1 MKNITTTLF
10 TISLILLGFSLQAQ
24 LMPAPSPSCK
34 TVQMVGMTEV
44 TIEYSRP
51 SMKGRTIFGDLV
63 PYGEMWRTGANAST
77 KVEFSTDV
85 NLGGMDVP
93 KGKYAMYATPGKDS
107 WEVML
112 YKDLSHWGTPGE
124 VKEEDVL
131 GAFKVTPSK
140 TKDTYESMSIHVD
153 HLRNDM
159 GHLVLAW
166 ENTKVAM
173 ELKVPTDE
181 MVMANIEKTMAGPTG
196 GQYYQ
201 AARYYLESGRDLKQA
216 QTWIDMALEQ
226 NDKAYWAM
234 TVKAKIHKAMG
245 DKAGAKATAQKAM
258 ALAKDAGNMGYVK
271 QNQDIVDSL

>member
-1 MKNITTTLF
+1 MKNITTSLF
-10 TISLILLGFSLQAQ
+10 TIALIIMGFSLQAQ
-24 LMPAPSPSCK
+24 LMPAPSPSCE
-34 TVQMVGMTEV
+34 TEQMVGMTEV
-44 TIEYSRP
+44 TLEYSRP

-93 KGKYAMYATPGKDS
+93 AGKYALYTTPGKDS

-112 YKDLSHWGTPGE
+112 YKDLSLWGTPSE
-124 VKEEDVL
+124 VKEEDVV
-131 GAFKVTPSK
+131 GTFKVTPTK
-140 TKDTYESMSIHVD
+140 TKDTYESMSIYLD

-159 GHLVLAW
+159 AHLVLVW

-216 QTWIDMALEQ
+216 QTWIDKALEE
-226 NDKAYWAM
+226 NDKAYWVM
-234 TVKAKIHKAMG
+234 TVKARIHKAMG
-245 DKAGAKATAQKAM
+245 DKAGAKATAEKAIG
-258 ALAKDAGNMGYVK
+258 LAKEAGNMGYVK
-271 QNQDIVDSL
+271 QNEELINSL